1 MQRAFDVWREVYN
14 FQRPHEALQ
23 LQVPA
28 DRYRHSPRAMPKRP
42 PRPEYGE
49 HEIVRAVPTTKD
61 YINFKGQLWKVPEA
75 FRGERL
81 AIRPRGTD
89 GKYGVFFASH
99 QVASIDLTKRK
110 SVGHVPE
117 QVSAM
122 SPV

>member
-1 MQRAFDVWREVYN
+1 
-14 FQRPHEALQ
+14 
-23 LQVPA
+23 
-28 DRYRHSPRAMPKRP
+28 MPKRP

-110 SVGHVPE
+110 SVGHVLE